1 MPDKPE
7 RAGGLE
13 ALQRH
18 LIAYSKE
25 PHFDVPS
32 LEATHKCA
40 EVWADA
46 LAPHI
51 SAAKEREEKLWTL
64 VERMRVN
71 ALAPHKNC
79 TNGWAKELAA
89 ILGERGA

>member
-1 MPDKPE
+1 MSTGE
-7 RAGGLE
+7 RAAGGLE
-13 ALQRH
+13 ALQR
-18 LIAYSKE
+18 E
-25 PHFDVPS
+25 
-32 LEATHKCA
+32 
-40 EVWADA
+40 WASAACSQVSGGCDHEHCVTCRVHA
-46 LAPHI
+46 RELAPHI